1 MTTTCSILLLLLALA
16 PQEPAPQEPA
26 AQQPAPQPTA
36 PQEQGPGAAR
46 QTASGEGAVGAQ
58 QPAQSGTFGN
68 DQLEQL
74 VAPIALYPDALLAQ
88 VLMASTYPLEIV
100 EAARWVQKNP
110 KVTGDK
116 LEAALKEQTWD
127 PSVKSLCAFPDVLK
141 RMNENLDWVQDLG
154 DAFLAQ
160 KEALMQC
167 VQTMRRKAYDSGNL
181 KSGKEITVTEQTDKV
196 IVIQSAQPEV
206 VYVPTYYPTAVYG
219 GWSYPS
225 YYYPPMYPPAPAG
238 GMFFSF
244 TAGMVWGAAIWG
256 DCDWGGN
263 DVDIDIDNYN
273 NFIDKTEIDGSRK
286 QDLQNRA
293 SESGRTGEGRGQ
305 GKGKWNHDPQHRKGV
320 GYKNDQVAQRF
331 GGQGGSNRV
340 SRDQARGFTDRGGQ
354 RPTASTGDRGGAGSR
369 GSASTRPSTGT
380 RDTRSTTRPES
391 RPSTSQRGST
401 STRGTGD
408 RSGSFSGARSSS
420 FDRASSSR
428 GSASRGSMGSRGGRG
443 GGGGRR
449 GR

>member
-1 MTTTCSILLLLLALA
+1 MTTCWLPALVLCVA
-16 PQEPAPQEPA
+16 PQETPPLPTAPQQA
-26 AQQPAPQPTA
+26 A

-46 QTASGEGAVGAQ
+46 QNATGEGAVGAQ
-58 QPAQSGTFGN
+58 QSAQGGTFQN

-100 EAARWVQKNP
+100 EAARWSAKNS

-127 PSVKSLCAFPDVLK
+127 PSVKSLCAFPDVVK
-141 RMNENLDWVQDLG
+141 RMNDNLDWVQDLG
-154 DAFLAQ
+154 DAFLGQ
-160 KEALMQC
+160 REALMAC

-181 KSGKEITVTEQTDKV
+181 KSSKEITVTEQTDKV

-273 NFIDKTEIDGSRK
+273 NFIDKTEIDARK
-286 QDLQNRA
+286 QDLKNRA
-293 SESGRTGEGRGQ
+293 GEGRTGEGGRQ
-305 GKGKWNHDPQHRKGV
+305 GKGNWQHSPEHRKGV

-369 GSASTRPSTGT
+369 GSASTRPSAGT
-380 RDTRSTTRPES
+380 RDTRSTTRPDS
-391 RPSTSQRGST
+391 RSSTSQRGST
-401 STRGTGD
+401 STRGSSTTRGTGD
-408 RSGSFSGARSSS
+408 RSGSFSGSRSSS